1 MSEQQTTPSGQE
13 LLQGW
18 LFHLRELRTRLLW
31 AFLGLAAATILSFIF
46 AEQILLILMEP
57 YGETLQT
64 LRPTEGI
71 ETYFKIA
78 LLSGVIIA
86 MPWIALQLWIF
97 ISEGLESNEKRYVYV
112 FVPAATVLFL
122 TGVAFAWFILIPT
135 AISFLSTFLPDVFDT
150 QWTSQEYISFV
161 TGFIFWLG
169 VAFQMP
175 LIFYFLARLGIVTAK
190 ALRDQWRIAIVGVA
204 VIAAI
209 ITPSIDPVTMLLTMT
224 PLLILYL
231 LSIVLAKVGQRQFDA
246 RMVADADE

>member
-1 MSEQQTTPSGQE
+1 MSEEHAAPTGTE

-18 LFHLRELRTRLLW
+18 LFHLRELKTRLIW
-31 AFLGLAAATILSFIF
+31 AFVGLAAATAFSFIF

-86 MPWIALQLWIF
+86 MPWILLQLWIF
-97 ISEGLESNEKRYVYV
+97 IAEGLETHEKRYVYI
-112 FVPAATVLFL
+112 FVPAATLLFL
-122 TGVAFAWFILIPT
+122 IGVAFAWFVLIPT
-135 AISFLSTFLPDVFDT
+135 AINFLSDFLPDVFDA

-169 VAFQMP
+169 LAFQMP
-175 LIFYFLARLGIVTAK
+175 LIFYFLARLGIVTAQ
-190 ALRDQWRIAIVGVA
+190 ALRDQWRVAIVGVA
-204 VIAAI
+204 VVAAI

-231 LSIVLAKVGQRQFDA
+231 LSIVLARVGQRQFQA
-246 RMVADADE
+246 TLTDEETS